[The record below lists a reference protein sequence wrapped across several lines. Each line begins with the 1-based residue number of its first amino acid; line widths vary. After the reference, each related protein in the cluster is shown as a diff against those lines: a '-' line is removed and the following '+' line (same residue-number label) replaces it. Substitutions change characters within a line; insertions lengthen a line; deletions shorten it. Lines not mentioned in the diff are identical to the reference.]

1 MKRMVLWARGL
12 VAACLVSLVMCGAPY
27 AFADNLGPGDV
38 VQPYRHPGD
47 GNIFYFLMTDRFAD
61 GDTSNNT
68 AIVADNRAPNILS
81 TSGDPQISGYDP
93 TDAGY
98 FQGGDLK
105 GVIDHL
111 DYIKDMGATAIWLTP
126 PFVNK
131 PVSQGSAG
139 YHGYWITDF
148 THIDPH
154 LGGDQAMIDLIG
166 AAHDKGLKVFFDIVV
181 NHTADTISYEGQ
193 SGATPYI
200 SLKQRPYTTSSGQP
214 FDPAE
219 LTGSEFPALDAETS
233 FPYVPYRPDPSVWL
247 VPEQLND
254 LTWYHNRGEA
264 SLGSDNEST
273 LYGDFAGLDDLMTE
287 RPELAEMF
295 IDEMVD
301 PWMRRGVDGF
311 RIDTVKYVGLDFWA
325 RFSQGIEGMATTENA
340 DFLTFGEAYDS
351 NVAGVVS
358 PAMRQGGIDTMLDFP
373 YAFSAQTYA
382 QGDPGQVLADLFGKD
397 AYYATARTSPTDM
410 VTFVDNHDMGRLC
423 SMLAGRADT
432 AERVG
437 LAYTLTYLVRGQP
450 VVYYGDEQGFCGT
463 GGDKAAREPMFGP
476 LEGTYDGSP
485 YAASPLLGGGSI
497 GADYVKH
504 TYDTSAPLYELL
516 SGLAALRTDH
526 PALVNGDQITLG
538 AEGPV
543 FAFARVDPG
552 NPVENLVAVNSSGDP
567 AAIDVMTLTPGATY
581 RQYYPEAGSD
591 LTADAEGHL
600 SVTVPPYGAVVYEAD
615 RQVAAAGLDAEGYTA
630 SATDVDVNGRVL
642 IRATVP
648 NNRWTL
654 TSAYAIETGQ
664 DPNDDTSWVFLG
676 TSAGPSPKVYADAA
690 DFPSGI
696 AQIRTVTTDVSGTV
710 VAATVGE
717 PATVVSTGTSV
728 GVSYIWVWVLVALG
742 ALAVIAVVTLAIRRR
757 QASH

>member
-1 MKRMVLWARGL
+1 MKWIRFWASGL
-12 VAACLVSLVMCGAPY
+12 IAACLMSLVLCSAPP
-27 AFADNLGPGDV
+27 ASAVDPGPSDV

-61 GDTSNNT
+61 GDAGNNT
-68 AIVADNRAPNILS
+68 AIVADNRQPTSLS
-81 TSGDPQISGYDP
+81 TSDDPQISGYDP

-111 DYIKDMGATAIWLTP
+111 DYITNMGATAIWLTP

-154 LGGDQAMIDLIG
+154 LGGDQAMLDLID
-166 AAHDKGLKVFFDIVV
+166 AAHAKGLKVFFDIVV
-181 NHTADTISYEGQ
+181 NHTADTISYQGQ
-193 SGATPYI
+193 SDAAPYVP
-200 SLKQRPYTTSSGQP
+200 LAQRPYTTSSGEP
-214 FDPAE
+214 FDPAR
-219 LTGSEFPALDAETS
+219 LTGSEFPALDAATS
-233 FPYVPYRPDPSVWL
+233 FPYVPYRPDPTTWL

-287 RPELAEMF
+287 RPQLADMF
-295 IDEMVD
+295 IDEMVT
-301 PWMRRGVDGF
+301 PWIGRGVDGF

-325 RFSQGIEGMATTENA
+325 RFSQGIEASSSSTNPG
-340 DFLTFGEAYDS
+340 FLTFGEAYDS

-373 YAFSAQTYA
+373 YAFAAQAYA
-382 QGDPGQVLADLFGKD
+382 QGDPGQVLADLFSKD
-397 AYYATARTSPTDM
+397 AYYTTARTSPTDM

-423 SMLAGRADT
+423 SMLAGRADA

-476 LEGTYDGSP
+476 LNGTYDGSP
-485 YAASPLLGGGSI
+485 YATSPLLGGGSI
-497 GADYVKH
+497 GADYGKH
-504 TYDTSAPLYELL
+504 VYDTSVPFYQLL
-516 SGLAALRTDH
+516 STLAALRTDH

-538 AEGPV
+538 AKGSV
-543 FAFARVDPG
+543 FAFSRVDPG
-552 NPVENLVAVNSSGDP
+552 NPVENLVAVNSSSDP
-567 AAIDVMTLTPGATY
+567 ATADVMTLTPGATY
-581 RQYYPEAGSD
+581 RQYYPETGST
-591 LTADAEGHL
+591 LTADASGRL
-600 SVTVPPYGAVVYEAD
+600 SSVTVPPYGAVVYEAD
-615 RQVAAAGLDAEGYTA
+615 RQVAAAGLDVGNYTA
-630 SATDVDVNGRVL
+630 SATDVDVNGRILV
-642 IRATVP
+642 RATTP
-648 NNRWTL
+648 DNRWTL

-664 DPNDDTSWVFLG
+664 DPNDDTNWVFLG
-676 TSAGPSPKVYADAA
+676 TSTGPSPKVYADAA
-690 DFPSGI
+690 DFPAGVD
-696 AQIRTVTTDVSGTV
+696 QIRTVTTDISGTV
-710 VAATVGE
+710 VATTVGE
-717 PATVVSTGTSV
+717 PATIVSTSATTSY
-728 GVSYIWVWVLVALG
+728 GWMWVLVALG
-742 ALAVIAVVTLAIRRR
+742 ALAVIAVVILYARRR
-757 QASH
+757 STSR